1 MTHICVGK
9 LTNIGSDNGLSP
21 GRRRAN
27 IWTNAGILLIGPWG
41 TNFSE
46 IVIGIQTFSFKKIH
60 LQMPSANWRP
70 FCPDLNVLKSK
81 LWINNIYLLYHGW
94 GTTQQC
100 EWILDE
106 LRNRFCTIFAT
117 DSWQR
122 TRGRDECVYK
132 MTNTI
137 HNHRFVKTCIIHNIA

>member
-1 MTHICVGK
+1 M
-9 LTNIGSDNGLSP
+9 
-21 GRRRAN
+21 
-27 IWTNAGILLIGPWG
+27 IWNYRPSFIIESMCHWYQTCSWW
-41 TNFSE
+41 SHKME
-46 IVIGIQTFSFKKIH
+46 TFSALLAFCTGNLPITTQRPVTRLNKWLSK
-60 LQMPSANWRP
+60 QSRGCWFERPSRP
-70 FCPDLNVLKSK
+70 LRRQCNVVLF
-81 LWINNIYLLYHGW
+81 NHGW
-94 GTTQQC
+94 WTTQRC